1 MSKKRTATK
10 IILVT
15 FNILLILSLG
25 LTSGYYFI
33 KYRNL
38 QTLNLTDDQKIAK
51 YEKEISKNFTLPK
64 DNKGI
69 LYTIKAKDSETVKK
83 SNPTFFKDSSIDDVL
98 LIYKDAPLVIIYRP
112 STKKIINS
120 GPLEF
125 TNKVSVTLVGS
136 KADRLAVNTVLKQ
149 AFATTVSVSSE
160 VEAKSPITAK
170 EGTTVVDVT
179 GKNTELAA
187 KIAGE
192 LKGKV
197 GNVPEGQEKPADTI
211 GIAIYVSPAAPG
223 L

>member
-38 QTLNLTDDQKIAK
+38 QSASLTDDQKIAK

-64 DNKGI
+64 DAKGT
-69 LYTIKAKDSETVKK
+69 LGTVKDSSAIKK
-83 SNPTFFKDSSIDDVL
+83 ANPTFFKDLANDDVL

-136 KADRLAVNTVLKQ
+136 KADRLAVNTVLKA
-149 AFATTVSVSSE
+149 AFATTVSVSNE
-160 VEAKSPITAK
+160 VEAKSPITVK

-179 GKNTELAA
+179 GKNAELAA